1 MRKKWWLLG
10 GCLALVALIIGTV
23 GWSQNKPTY
32 VKTSQA
38 KHNRVTS
45 NDVSATQISV
55 KKAQP
60 WKKLNHSLK
69 LPILMYH
76 SISSGNDLRVPK
88 KQIVSE
94 LNYLKRHHYKTLTAA
109 EATRALTTNTVP
121 QKKVVWITLDDAYKD
136 NQKILATLKKNHQH
150 VTINAITGF
159 THKSNH
165 LSLSEMK
172 ALKASGHV
180 DFASHTVD
188 HLDLTTLTTTQQR
201 QELVNSKK
209 WLDKQLNQTTK
220 VLCYP
225 SGQANT
231 TTHKLAKQAGYSLAL
246 TTNEGFA
253 TMSEGLYNLSRLRIS
268 PGISTATFADLIQV
282 SNS

>member
-23 GWSQNKPTY
+23 GWSQSRSTS

-38 KHNRVTS
+38 RNNRITH
-45 NDVSATQISV
+45 NDVSATQVSV
-55 KKAQP
+55 KKTP
-60 WKKLNHSLK
+60 SWITLKHSLK

-76 SISSGNDLRVPK
+76 SISTGNDLRVPK
-88 KQIVSE
+88 KQIISE

-136 NQKILATLKKNHQH
+136 NQKILATLKKNKQH

-165 LSLSEMK
+165 LSLAEMK
-172 ALKASGHV
+172 TLKASGRV

-188 HLDLTTLTTTQQR
+188 HLDLSTLTTAQQR

-209 WLDKQLNQTTK
+209 WLDNQLSQTTQ

-225 SGQANT
+225 SGRANH
-231 TTHKLAKQAGYSLAL
+231 TTHRLAKQAGYRLAL

-253 TMSEGLYNLSRLRIS
+253 TLSEGRYNLSRLRIS
-268 PGISTATFADLIQV
+268 PGISIATFADLIQV